1 MAEPNRTNTG
11 AEYSSTGERIAL
23 FVQNNRRKL
32 FAVLGCAAAALA
44 VFIGALVVRDTLA
57 ARNIGRVEGF
67 TERYDALR
75 FTIAEESSA
84 EDVAALLAE
93 LSAFAPGASG
103 YAGSRAYALIA
114 GIRGDKKEWAE
125 AEQAWREAAKKA
137 GKKSYLAPVAL
148 FNAAAAAEE
157 QGKIPEAIALY
168 AECLAVPDSF
178 PSAPRAQFAIGRLEE
193 KRENREGALEAY
205 RALRATWPNDTMWK
219 NLAQSRII
227 ALGGGEG

>member
-1 MAEPNRTNTG
+1 MPEKNHTNTSE
-11 AEYSSTGERIAL
+11 EYSNTGERIVL
-23 FVQNNRRKL
+23 FIQNNRRKL
-32 FAVLGCAAAALA
+32 FIALGTALA
-44 VFIGALVVRDTLA
+44 LLAIFIGVSAIRDGLT
-57 ARNIGRVEGF
+57 ARNIRRVEEF

-84 EDVAALLAE
+84 EDVAALLAD
-93 LSAFAPGASG
+93 LSAFAPGTSG
-103 YAGSRAYALIA
+103 YAGSRAYAHIA
-114 GIRGDKKEWAE
+114 GIHGDRKEWAE

-137 GKKSYLAPVAL
+137 GKSYLAPVAL

-157 QGKIPEAIALY
+157 QGKIPEAIDLY
-168 AECLAVPDSF
+168 TQCLTMSDLF

-205 RALRATWPNDTMWK
+205 RALRANWPNDTMWR

-227 ALGGGEG
+227 SLGGEG

>member
-1 MAEPNRTNTG
+1 MPETKHTNTSE
-11 AEYSSTGERIAL
+11 EYSNTGERIVL
-23 FVQNNRRKL
+23 FIQNNRRKL
-32 FAVLGCAAAALA
+32 FIILGSALA
-44 VFIGALVVRDTLA
+44 LLAIFIGVNAIRDGLTA
-57 ARNIGRVEGF
+57 QNIRRVEEF

-84 EDVAALLAE
+84 EDVAALLAD

-114 GIRGDKKEWAE
+114 GIHGDKKEWAE
-125 AEQAWREAAKKA
+125 AEHAWQEAAKKA
-137 GKKSYLAPVAL
+137 GKSYLAPVAL
-148 FNAAAAAEE
+148 FNAAASAEE

-168 AECLAVPDSF
+168 TQCLTMSDLF

-205 RALRATWPNDTMWK
+205 RALRANWPNDTMWR

-227 ALGGGEG
+227 SLGGEG